1 MSSLDFMRT
10 SRRSRILL
18 LRRSSAF
25 AKTCIA
31 IAMLTLV
38 VSCSSKATK
47 STQER
52 IEEEVVVKLRQ
63 WKSRRAAS
71 CRKQAM
77 EIALVNAD
85 SMILDYARE
94 QKLQLE
100 RPSKPIRPEEPELR
114 RPNDTLRLE
123 PFLKDSM

>member
-1 MSSLDFMRT
+1 
-10 SRRSRILL
+10 
-18 LRRSSAF
+18 
-25 AKTCIA
+25 
-31 IAMLTLV
+31 
-38 VSCSSKATK
+38 
-47 STQER
+47 
-52 IEEEVVVKLRQ
+52 
-63 WKSRRAAS
+63 
-71 CRKQAM
+71 M